1 MIEALLAHGADVEGA
16 SPDGRTALMTAAMFN
31 RTDIVDLLIAH
42 GANPDARDHRGF
54 SAADAAAFMGAGRTA
69 THPGGPRH

>member
-1 MIEALLAHGADVEGA
+1 MIEALLSHGADVEGA

-42 GANPDARDHRGF
+42 GANPDARDHRGL
-54 SAADAAAFMGAGRTA
+54 SAAAAAFMGAGRTA
-69 THPGGPRH
+69 THLGGPRH